1 MHSSKT
7 NSVVKALPRSHKFY
21 FVRQQIPCLYGTQI
35 FITMLKET
43 HQWMLLTLCIHS
55 HNLCYNLCYNSN
67 FNIILP
73 YTLVLPS
80 YPLFEIFLEKWCNH
94 NVFFQYVLYTYV
106 KTLYLKH

>member
-1 MHSSKT
+1 
-7 NSVVKALPRSHKFY
+7 
-21 FVRQQIPCLYGTQI
+21 
-35 FITMLKET
+35 
-43 HQWMLLTLCIHS
+43 MLLTLCIHS